1 MRYGLHGQQ
10 ALSLG
15 DIGKVLRVSKERI
28 RQIEE
33 SAMAKLREPQ
43 HAERFVQFLH
53 ESPDRLMNDAAMLR
67 GCHRALT

>member
-1 MRYGLHGQQ
+1 M
-10 ALSLG
+10 SLG

-33 SAMAKLREPQ
+33 SAMTKLREPK

-53 ESPDRLMNDAAMLR
+53 EAPDRLMHAAAMLR
-67 GCHRALT
+67 GCHRAMT